1 MASLVWATTD
11 RAAPITPCA
20 SCWFCCFENPRR
32 PANLELAIA
41 GQVISTTNMTKESRP
56 LTQEQRKEFVQ
67 LLKDAR
73 TRVLENLSTK
83 HFKRSGRAWDVAI
96 SNLADR
102 LGAKP
107 VCDEVTAAYKT
118 IKDSEPKLQ
127 KLGFR
132 VDRDGDLELTE
143 QGDNKYRGELSDAR
157 DAMMEAEVE
166 TERKKFETAI
176 LNVLATESV
185 EEAKGIVEPLV

>member
-1 MASLVWATTD
+1 
-11 RAAPITPCA
+11 
-20 SCWFCCFENPRR
+20 
-32 PANLELAIA
+32 
-41 GQVISTTNMTKESRP
+41 MTKESRP

-67 LLKDAR
+67 LLKDAK
-73 TRVLENLSTK
+73 TRVLETLSNK
-83 HFKRSGRAWDVAI
+83 HFKRAQRAWNVAI
-96 SNLADR
+96 GNLADK

-107 VCDEVTAAYKT
+107 VCDEVTAAYRT

-132 VDRDGDLELTE
+132 VDRDGDLELTDN
-143 QGDNKYRGELSDAR
+143 GDDKHRGDLTDAR
-157 DAMMEAEVE
+157 DAMLDAEVE

-185 EEAKGIVEPLV
+185 EEAKALVEPLV